1 MKASWALLL
10 HRYTDYPVV
19 TFGVFEEAFTAAG
32 RKSDSSV
39 AHVEQWEVSPSL
51 DVMVRCLHAQAWVA
65 DASIERKAFN
75 TCVSVR
81 ERRTRSSSSDGKLCV
96 DEDTMDRSLVHNC
109 DLVVGVLC
117 DPAGLRLSLEY
128 ATELLSLF
136 AHIFKNQVL
145 SGTTQMD
152 MKSLSDSNL
161 GAISMWNTRAEDRTP
176 RQCIHTV
183 VQERCHQTPHAPAV
197 YSWDGSLTYTELN
210 FLAERLQAHLQR
222 LGIGAESVV
231 AMYMERS
238 TWVAVSLLG
247 VLRAGGAFL
256 LLDTS
261 YPLGRVAD
269 MCREVK
275 ARIILTSRALI
286 DRARDLAEVVL
297 IPSELNTETEAP
309 PFEAKVGPE
318 NAAYLAFTSG
328 STGVP
333 KGIVIEHRCFFA
345 GALTHAKALAM
356 DQGSRVLHFASYGF
370 DVSILDLLAPLALG
384 GCVCI
389 PSERQRLDNLPQ
401 AVSNLG
407 VTWAFL
413 TPSVARRIDP
423 DTVPQLRTL
432 ILGGEPMLPADME
445 TWSHK
450 VRLGVGYGPA
460 ECAVLCTAQP
470 EVRASSVTNIGHPYG
485 GSAWIVSPT
494 DHQRLQPIG
503 AVGEL
508 VISGPAVGRGYLL
521 KNIGKDNAFLQ
532 RRPSWAMSLKL
543 PSNERFYKT
552 GDLVRYEGD
561 DGTLCYLGRK
571 DRQVKIH
578 GQRVELQEVEHQAQQ
593 VHAGITTAAE
603 VLDRPE
609 TQECVLALF
618 VRIEGDLLDTT
629 GNGFS
634 RSPLASLQE
643 QLRERLPRFMV
654 PSVYIPLRDLPLAT
668 TGKLD
673 RKALRRIGDRFLHS
687 QSQGRACYGVEEDE
701 RVDDEDDA
709 DEAIQDVLRRVY
721 ARVLGLRQAQIGAN
735 DEFLALGGSSM
746 TAIDLVAKA
755 RESGLSV
762 SVADVLTLQTCAKLA
777 AVVRACEPAR
787 DPTRFELASN
797 VDECVRVASAQSGI
811 HADSIEDLYPCSPLQ
826 AGLMSLSSRHSGL
839 MVATYA
845 FHLPLSIDLRRF
857 QRAWNAVVANTP
869 ILRTCII
876 QLDSNELVQAV
887 VARNDGPPWE
897 VGSCLEEVVG
907 RLEAK
912 DMAPGLPLA
921 HFGLVSSDDGVSSFV
936 LTIHHAAMDGWSY
949 HQFWDDLQTAY
960 CQKPLSRRPSFSRY
974 IRYISQQESAL
985 SMRFWTREFRG
996 LRAVTFPAPPAG
1008 WEAPTRPSVHRLE
1021 KAVTV
1026 PASDGSKPW
1035 ASIIRLAWA
1044 LVVANITHTNDVV
1057 FGTTVS
1063 GRSAPVPGI
1072 DRISGPTIAT
1082 YPLRVQLEPSTSVRD
1097 ALREMRERDAARIE
1111 FEHTG
1116 LQAIR
1121 QFSQEAEIAVG
1132 FQTLLTIQPQKYCRE
1147 PPILVDLPQNHH
1159 QQIKFNTHILSIIAQ
1174 MTTDSIILEAV
1185 FDESVI
1191 HSDKIQAIFD
1201 RFAHV
1206 IREVAN
1212 QPDLALG
1219 SINMMTKDDQR
1230 RLQAWNKPRIEP
1242 KPECMHH
1249 LIVAAGRRCPA
1260 AEAVC
1265 AWDGT
1270 LNYDKLLRLSHSV
1283 TGYLQSL
1290 NVTPETVIAVHM
1302 ERCRWLPVATL
1313 GVLLTG
1319 AAFLLLDPKLP
1330 AQRLRDICKDANVGI
1345 ALTTDTLLLRS
1356 KDVLPAEVL
1365 AVSTEKAAA
1374 NDSPWTLVS
1383 VSPSNLMYVMFT
1395 SGTTGGP
1402 KGVLIEHGMCW
1413 STFSAYKSG
1422 LPITSSVRMLFLAP
1436 MSFDIAVLQ
1445 LLFPLAAG
1453 GCVCIPSE
1461 DDCLSDLTG
1470 VVTRQRANWLAT
1482 TPSVARTLKPADVPG
1497 LKTLELG
1504 GEPMLPS
1511 DVATWADDVDLWT
1524 SYGPAECAIMV
1535 TSGSV
1540 SRQSSRSVGYIGHA
1554 LSGCCWIVNANDHH
1568 QLQPNGTVGELLV
1581 SGLAVARGYLNK
1593 PGQTDQSFIG
1603 PPRWTCDF
1611 PFAQQ
1616 SRFYKTGDLVYYDT
1630 DGSLQYVGRKDHQIK
1645 HHGQR
1650 IELAEIEHCARKHNC
1665 KLGVVA
1671 DLIVL
1676 ADPHGA
1682 RLVLFVCD
1690 TTATKDGRGAH
1701 DRPLIAGSD
1710 CPPRQGLRRHLE
1722 QNLPGFM
1729 VPSMII
1735 SVEYLPISQN
1745 GKLDRRRLRAEASR
1759 LNCTTLQ
1766 RLVASPSKKRAP
1778 STEQE
1783 SIVRGIFA
1791 RVLGLDDAALGVDD
1805 SFFALGG
1812 DSITAMR
1819 LLSLCREANIAL
1831 EMAELLAHKSVAGV
1845 CQHARA
1851 VTSHS
1856 TKVMPEVPGRPFP
1869 LSPIQQ
1875 MFLDHTPSIDMRFN
1889 QSFFVKVNSRSITSW
1904 NDIPCFGAALF
1915 ALPTANP
1922 GRLCSRVA
1930 RDHFVF
1936 FSSVSTRGEVETI
1949 AEQAHANVS
1958 IVNGPQFSLDIVR
1971 VRGEGQYALFVAH
1984 HMVVDLVSWRIILD
1998 DVERLLSSTIS
2009 PQKHPLPFQ
2018 HWVQRQIEYSQDVER
2033 PLHLL
2038 PVDVRPANY
2047 GYWDITP
2054 QQNTFGNASRIG
2066 FALDQAATSALLDQ
2080 ANGALDTKPQEIF
2093 QAALLYAW
2101 ENVFPDRETPTL
2113 FTEGHGRQPWEEN
2126 MDLSNT
2132 VGWFSIAWPCT
2143 IEDKPAT
2150 TFSEVL
2156 YQVKAA
2162 GRAIPNNGLPYF
2174 SARYL
2179 NPTCR
2184 QGLGHHS
2191 CMEVLF
2197 NYKGQYQQL
2206 NRQGAAFSQAT
2217 WVPDAGMDISPDM
2230 PRFAVFDVEVDVID
2244 KCLHVSIWVCDSSSR
2259 KADIARWA
2267 VQYEKALHLAS
2278 QELPAQSTLL
2288 PLINIQLFGISLSTA
2303 QALSSGITKR
2313 LSLTSTTLLEDIYPA
2328 CTSHAGLLYG
2338 LTGRAGNHSGIDGQV
2353 MIRLE
2358 SSNAM
2363 IDGTSISLILR
2374 DFCGAIDGQMSP
2386 VKPPLYRTYVEH
2398 VSQIPM
2404 VPVDTYW
2411 EKVLTGARCCLFPP
2425 HTEPPSSPEMRT
2437 THRNINNPELI
2448 HDFWRL
2454 HGLTLTNLLQLAWA
2468 MVLRRYTGGSDIS
2481 FGTLVAGRDD
2491 DITDIW
2497 QIVGPCINI
2506 LPCRIQMQDDLVLL
2520 DVLKRNQ
2527 VDMQQRVDHQNCSLP
2542 LVVGMSE
2549 LYHEV
2554 PFNTCLTVQPSLSGM
2569 SGSTQD
2575 GTTTLRLV
2583 EHHDPTEVKS
2593 SVFYK
2598 RNR

>member
-1 MKASWALLL
+1 
-10 HRYTDYPVV
+10 
-19 TFGVFEEAFTAAG
+19 
-32 RKSDSSV
+32 
-39 AHVEQWEVSPSL
+39 
-51 DVMVRCLHAQAWVA
+51 
-65 DASIERKAFN
+65 
-75 TCVSVR
+75 
-81 ERRTRSSSSDGKLCV
+81 
-96 DEDTMDRSLVHNC
+96 MD
-109 DLVVGVLC
+109 
-117 DPAGLRLSLEY
+117 
-128 ATELLSLF
+128 
-136 AHIFKNQVL
+136 I
-145 SGTTQMD
+145 
-152 MKSLSDSNL
+152 KSLSDSNL
-161 GAISMWNTRAEDRTP
+161 GAISTWNARAEHRTP
-176 RQCIHTV
+176 QQCIHTV
-183 VQERCHQTPHAPAV
+183 VQERCHQTPHAAAV
-197 YSWDGSLTYTELN
+197 HSWDGSLTYTELN
-210 FLAERLQAHLQR
+210 SLEERLQAHLQR

-231 AMYMERS
+231 PVYMERS
-238 TWVAVSLLG
+238 MWVAVSLLG

-261 YPLGRVAD
+261 YPFGRVAD
-269 MCREVK
+269 MCREVN

-286 DRARDLAEVVL
+286 DRARDLSEVVL
-297 IPSELNTETEAP
+297 VPSELDAETEAP
-309 PFEAKVGPE
+309 PFEAKVGPK

-345 GALTHAKALAM
+345 GALAHAKALAM

-389 PSERQRLDNLPQ
+389 PSERQRLDNLSQ

-470 EVRASSVTNIGHPYG
+470 EVRASSVTNIGRPYG

-494 DHQRLQPIG
+494 DHERLQPIG

-508 VISGPAVGRGYLL
+508 VISGPAVGRGYLS
-521 KNIGKDNAFLQ
+521 KNIGKDSAFLQ
-532 RRPSWAMSLKL
+532 RRPLWATSFKL
-543 PSNERFYKT
+543 PPNERFYKT

-561 DGTLCYLGRK
+561 NGTLCYLGRK

-578 GQRVELQEVEHQAQQ
+578 GQRVELQEVEHKAQQ
-593 VHAGITTAAE
+593 VHAGVTTAAE
-603 VLDRPE
+603 ILNHPE

-618 VRIEGDLLDTT
+618 VRMEGDLLDTT

-634 RSPLASLQE
+634 HSPLASLQA

-654 PSVYIPLRDLPLAT
+654 PSVYIPLRDIPLAT

-687 QSQGRACYGVEEDE
+687 QSQKRACYGVEEDE
-701 RVDDEDDA
+701 HVDDEDDA

-721 ARVLGLRQAQIGAN
+721 ARVFGLRQAQIGAN

-777 AVVRACEPAR
+777 AVVVRACEPAR
-787 DPTRFELASN
+787 DATGFELVSN
-797 VDECVRVASAQSGI
+797 ADEWVRVASTQSRI
-811 HADSIEDLYPCSPLQ
+811 HADSIEDMYPCSPLQ
-826 AGLMSLSSRHSGL
+826 AGLMSLSSRRSGS
-839 MVATYA
+839 MVAAYA
-845 FHLPLSIDLRRF
+845 FHLPPSIDLCRF
-857 QRAWNAVVANTP
+857 QRAWDAVVANTP

-887 VARNDGPPWE
+887 VGRNDVPPWE

-912 DMAPGLPLA
+912 DMVPGLPLA
-921 HFGLVSSDDGVSSFV
+921 HFGLVSSENGISSFV
-936 LTIHHAAMDGWSY
+936 LTLHHAVMDGWSY

-960 CQKPLSRRPSFSRY
+960 CQQPLSRRPSFSRY

-996 LRAVTFPAPPAG
+996 LRAVTFPAPPTE

-1026 PASDGSKPW
+1026 PASDGNKPW

-1063 GRSAPVPGI
+1063 GRSAPIPGI
-1072 DRISGPTIAT
+1072 DRIAGPTIAT

-1097 ALREMRERDAARIE
+1097 ALRQMRERDAARIE

-1121 QFSQEAEIAVG
+1121 KFSHETEMAVG

-1159 QQIKFNTHILSIIAQ
+1159 QQIKFSTHILSIIAQ
-1174 MTTDSIILEAV
+1174 MTADSITLEAV

-1191 HSDKIQAIFD
+1191 PSDKIQAIFD

-1206 IREVAN
+1206 IRGVAD

-1230 RLQAWNKPRIEP
+1230 RLQAWNKPRIES

-1249 LIVAAGRRCPA
+1249 LIVAAGRRSSE

-1270 LNYDKLLRLSHSV
+1270 LSYDRLLRLSHSV
-1283 TGYLQSL
+1283 AGYLQSL

-1302 ERCRWLPVATL
+1302 ERCRWVPVATL
-1313 GVLLTG
+1313 GVLLAG

-1330 AQRLRDICKDANVGI
+1330 AQRLRDICRDANVGI
-1345 ALTTDTLLLRS
+1345 ALTTDTLLSRS

-1365 AVSTEKAAA
+1365 AVSIEKAAA

-1402 KGVLIEHGMCW
+1402 KGVLIEHGMCR

-1461 DDCLSDLTG
+1461 DDCLSDLAG
-1470 VVTRQRANWLAT
+1470 VMTRQRANWLAT
-1482 TPSVARTLKPADVPG
+1482 TPSVARILKPTDVPD

-1535 TSGSV
+1535 TSGLV
-1540 SRQSSRSVGYIGHA
+1540 SRQSSRSVGYIGHV
-1554 LSGCCWIVNANDHH
+1554 LNGCCWIVNADDHH

-1593 PGQTDQSFIG
+1593 PGQTNQSFIG

-1650 IELAEIEHCARKHNC
+1650 IELAEIEHCARKHNY

-1671 DLIVL
+1671 DLIVF

-1690 TTATKDGRGAH
+1690 TTATQDGRGAH
-1701 DRPLIAGSD
+1701 SRPLIAGSG
-1710 CPPRQGLRRHLE
+1710 CPPRQELRRHLE

-1729 VPSMII
+1729 VPSMLI
-1735 SVEYLPISQN
+1735 SVEYLPMSQN
-1745 GKLDRRRLRAEASR
+1745 GKLDRRRLRAVASR
-1759 LNCTTLQ
+1759 LDYATLQ
-1766 RLVASPSKKRAP
+1766 RLVASPAKKRAP

-1783 SIVRGIFA
+1783 SIVLGIFA
-1791 RVLGLDDAALGVDD
+1791 RVLGLDEAALGVDD

-1831 EMAELLAHKSVAGV
+1831 KMAELLTHKSVAGV

-1869 LSPIQQ
+1869 LSPIQH

-1889 QSFFVKVNSRSITSW
+1889 QSFFVKVNSVWPEADWHLAVRYIMERHSMLRSRLVRADNGEPGQVVLPS
-1904 NDIPCFGAALF
+1904 GAGSFRLLF
-1915 ALPTANP
+1915 
-1922 GRLCSRVA
+1922 
-1930 RDHFVF
+1930 H
-1936 FSSVSTRGEVETI
+1936 SVSTRGEAETI
-1949 AEQAHANVS
+1949 AEQAHASVS
-1958 IVNGPQFSLDIVR
+1958 IVNGPPLSLDIVR

-1998 DVERLLSSTIS
+1998 DIERLLSSTIS
-2009 PQKHPLPFQ
+2009 PRKHPLPFQ
-2018 HWVQRQIEYSQDVER
+2018 YWVQRQIEYSQDVER
-2033 PLHLL
+2033 PLQLL
-2038 PVDVRPANY
+2038 PADVRPANY

-2066 FALDQAATSALLDQ
+2066 FVLDQATSSTLLDQ
-2080 ANGALDTKPQEIF
+2080 ANGVLDTKPQEIF

-2101 ENVFPDRETPTL
+2101 ANVFPDRETPTL

-2143 IEDKPAT
+2143 IEDKPAA

-2156 YQVKAA
+2156 FQVKAA
-2162 GRAIPNNGLPYF
+2162 GRAIPNNGHPYF
-2174 SARYL
+2174 STRYL

-2184 QGLGHHS
+2184 QDLRHHS

-2206 NRQGAAFSQAT
+2206 NRQGAAFSQPA

-2244 KCLHVSIWVCDSSSR
+2244 KCLHVTIWVCDSSSR
-2259 KADIARWA
+2259 KGDIARWA

-2278 QELPAQSTLL
+2278 QELPVQSTLL
-2288 PLINIQLFGISLSTA
+2288 PLIDIQLFGISLSKA

-2313 LSLTSTTLLEDIYPA
+2313 LGLTSTTLLEDIYPA

-2338 LTGRAGNHSGIDGQV
+2338 LTGRAGNHSVCDIQEIITSGPINPGLVTTAWCWVVERYPILRTVLLDNLCAGVGPLHVVLKRPQPKMTVLPLSADPMQTLKELPRTAAWEDTPANSFAICQGLDGQV

-2358 SSNAM
+2358 SSNTM
-2363 IDGTSISLILR
+2363 IDGTSISLILQ

-2398 VSQIPM
+2398 VSRIPM
-2404 VPVDTYW
+2404 VSVDMYW
-2411 EKVLTGARCCLFPP
+2411 KKVLTGARSCLFPP
-2425 HTEPPSSPEMRT
+2425 HTEAPSSPEMRT

-2448 HDFWRL
+2448 HDFWRF
-2454 HGLTLTNLLQLAWA
+2454 HGLTLTNLLQLVWA
-2468 MVLRRYTGGSDIS
+2468 MVLRQYTGGSDIL
-2481 FGTLVAGRDD
+2481 FGTLVAGRDY
-2491 DITDIW
+2491 DIPDIW

-2506 LPCRIQMQDDLVLL
+2506 LPCRIQMEDDLVLL

-2527 VDMQQRVDHQNCSLP
+2527 VNMQKRVDHQNCSLP
-2542 LVVGMSE
+2542 HVMGMSK
-2549 LYHEV
+2549 LYQEV

-2575 GTTTLRLV
+2575 EATTLRLV
-2583 EHHDPTEVKS
+2583 EHHDPTEVRIIRVLQKE
-2593 SVFYK
+2593 
-2598 RNR
+2598 